1 MNGLTRRTIILAAL
15 VFALGAT
22 TLVYLLN
29 KAQAIKAQQGGEQV
43 PAVVAEVNLPPRTV
57 IEPGQIRVTTKP
69 YGWLDK
75 DAAVSADEVVGRVA
89 VAAIAAGD
97 TILRSQVA
105 AKNPSLGLAFAVPPG
120 MRAVT
125 VAIDPI
131 IGVAGFLQPGNHVDV
146 IATFTEDKA
155 SVTKTVLQDVELL
168 AIGPEILP
176 AEVDKPSSERDAKPK
191 EQPNATLALDPQN
204 AEKLILAESQGKLQ
218 LTLRPMG
225 DDGIVSLAGVR
236 SDALIGLR
244 PQAATA
250 VAAAPRPSANV
261 MSVGYTSPAF
271 MGGSG
276 LYSQRLSEARPE
288 PVTFAG
294 RARIAGDELERAV
307 AVETVRGTEK
317 TTVSVRSE

>member
-168 AIGPEILP
+168 ATGRQVQEQQV
-176 AEVDKPSSERDAKPK
+176 EVQGKTESRPQEV
-191 EQPNATLALDPQN
+191 PNATLAVTPQD
-204 AEKLILAESQGKLQ
+204 AEKLILAESKGKLR
-218 LTLRPMG
+218 LALRPVG
-225 DDGIVSLAGVR
+225 DTEFADVTGITSRTLVGRIPQPEQPR
-236 SDALIGLR
+236 SA
-244 PQAATA
+244 
-250 VAAAPRPSANV
+250 AAAPARVVYRP
-261 MSVGYTSPAF
+261 PAF
-271 MGGSG
+271 SPFMTAPAPRS
-276 LYSQRLSEARPE
+276 RLLSPE
-288 PVTFAG
+288 RVQPVTPVAQHTV
-294 RARIAGDELERAV
+294 ELY
-307 AVETVRGTEK
+307 RGTDKE
-317 TTVSVRSE
+317 VVNVAE